1 MIDRV
6 SREALLQPALSLA
19 TYREAEYLL
28 GSLNYSVRI

>member
-6 SREALLQPALSLA
+6 SREALPRPALSLA

-28 GSLNYSVRI
+28 GSPNYGVRI